1 MPVPSFKEDHISQ
14 LHALKLLMNKVWQ
27 YISSEQGLE
36 ARGGRTSNE
45 LETILK
51 DQLQVLNTIK
61 YKKRLNEKAVD
72 GGNNS

>member
-51 DQLQVLNTIK
+51 DQLH
-61 YKKRLNEKAVD
+61 KKRLNEKAVD